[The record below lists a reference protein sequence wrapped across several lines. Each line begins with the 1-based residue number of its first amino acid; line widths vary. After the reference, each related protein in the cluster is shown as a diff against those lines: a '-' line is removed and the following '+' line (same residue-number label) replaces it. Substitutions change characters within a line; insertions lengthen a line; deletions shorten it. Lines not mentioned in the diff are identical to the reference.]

1 MLLYVIILNLTYNMR
16 LNIIFTYPN
25 ENKRDNRAGY
35 NRSRLIV
42 D

>member
-16 LNIIFTYPN
+16 LNIIFAEPN
-25 ENKRDNRAGY
+25 GNKSDNRAGY
-35 NRSRLIV
+35 NRIRLIV